1 MWTILRTLKSNLVN
15 TDFEGTF
22 KLYQIMLLKK
32 VDEVLFFRNC
42 INALSKI
49 LYFNV
54 FPFTGFWT
62 FVEM

>member
-1 MWTILRTLKSNLVN
+1 MRTILRTKSNLVN

-22 KLYQIMLLKK
+22 KLYWIMLFKK
-32 VDEVLFFRNC
+32 VEVFFFRSC
-42 INALSKI
+42 IKALTKI

-54 FPFTGFWT
+54 FTVTGFWT